1 MGKYDSNLDYI
12 ISQIDKAFNVRDIMT
27 EINILKFADDTNK
40 ARNMSHDPELDYD
53 IVPLGN
59 PSSFNMYYNR
69 KTDSTKKIEKDD
81 LISGSTGISAILYLF
96 EKQDFYFVLDKNKI
110 VGLVNISD
118 INKLISYLPIYMT
131 SVHAEVVMR
140 EFFRREEKKWKDYH
154 EFLEDV
160 LSNITKVY
168 DEDRQNQ
175 NFKLS
180 KLQRR
185 FKKAKERGF
194 YTDIYNELNFKEE
207 LAIYYYLINKLSGQS
222 DWDRIWKYGEVRNR
236 TMHAKDQLD
245 YSSAE
250 ENLNQ
255 MMDFL
260 QECKKIIDE
269 LSSGKP

>member
-27 EINILKFADDTNK
+27 EINILKFAHDTNQ
-40 ARNMSHDPELDYD
+40 ARIMSHNPELDFD

-59 PSSFNMYYNR
+59 PSNFTMYYNR
-69 KTDSTKKIEKDD
+69 KTDSTKKFERDD
-81 LISGSTGISAILYLF
+81 FISGSTGISTILYLF

-140 EFFRREEKKWKDYH
+140 EFFRREEKKWNDYN

-168 DEDRQNQ
+168 DEDKQNQ

-180 KLQRR
+180 DLQGR

-194 YTDIYNELNFKEE
+194 YTDIYDELNFLTFLKE
-207 LAIYYYLINKLSGQS
+207 IHHLIKILLS
-222 DWDRIWKYGEVRNR
+222 
-236 TMHAKDQLD
+236 T
-245 YSSAE
+245 
-250 ENLNQ
+250 
-255 MMDFL
+255 
-260 QECKKIIDE
+260 
-269 LSSGKP
+269 

>member
-1 MGKYDSNLDYI
+1 MGKNDSNLDYI
-12 ISQIDKAFNVRDIMT
+12 MSQIDKAFNVRDIMT
-27 EINILKFADDTNK
+27 EINILKFAHDTNQ
-40 ARNMSHDPELDYD
+40 ARIMSHNPELDFD

-59 PSSFNMYYNR
+59 LSSFNMYYNR
-69 KTDSTKKIEKDD
+69 KTDSEEEIKKDD
-81 LISGSTGISAILYLF
+81 LISVSTGISTILYLF
-96 EKQDFYFVLDKNKI
+96 EIQDFYFVLDKNKI

-118 INKLISYLPIYMT
+118 INKLISYLPVYMT

-140 EFFRREEKKWKDYH
+140 EFFRREEKKWNDYN

-168 DEDRQNQ
+168 DEYKQNQ

-180 KLQRR
+180 DLQGR

-194 YTDIYNELNFKEE
+194 YTDIYDELNFKEE
-207 LAIYYYLINKLSGQS
+207 LVIYYYLINKLSRQS
-222 DWDRIWKYGEVRNR
+222 DWNRIRKYSEVRNR
-236 TMHAKDQLD
+236 TMHAKDQLN